1 MGEDRISGLKLRMKI
16 LRSRLGLEKLK
27 SKRRKVAWHSC
38 LPASMGTPAHKSRPL
53 PSITSPGFKIYEDFR
68 EPKFGEPLA
77 PMGSPA
83 PPPLPPRRAPSAL
96 PPPRPRSVRR
106 RPLPL
111 LPTGEQGSLRRAH
124 AVLRREAMVRAG
136 SSLVPRYV

>member
-1 MGEDRISGLKLRMKI
+1 MGEDRISGLKLRMNI
-16 LRSRLGLEKLK
+16 LRARLGLEKPK
-27 SKRRKVAWHSC
+27 SKRRKVSRHSC
-38 LPASMGTPAHKSRPL
+38 PLASMGTPAPKSRPL
-53 PSITSPGFKIYEDFR
+53 PSITSPGFKIYEDYR
-68 EPKFGEPLA
+68 EPKPREPSA
-77 PMGSPA
+77 PTGSPA
-83 PPPLPPRRAPSAL
+83 PPPLPPRRAPCAL

-136 SSLVPRYV
+136 CSLVPRYV